1 MLDSERL
8 MTLLDTSDD
17 AAGAMTTSELVLC
30 AQVNAAESERKNLIT
45 MVRWMAED
53 CGYSVS
59 EIADAVEKPWHHMDL
74 LEQAQLRLD
83 VFVMAGNGMSS
94 GNIAVAMAEVAEQP

>member
-1 MLDSERL
+1 MLDSETL

-17 AAGAMTTSELVLC
+17 DAGAMTTSEPVLS

-45 MVRWMAED
+45 IVRWMGED

-83 VFVMAGNGMSS
+83 VFMMAGSGMSS
-94 GNIAVAMAEVAEQP
+94 ANIAVAMAEVAEQP

>member
-1 MLDSERL
+1 MLDSEKL

-17 AAGAMTTSELVLC
+17 AAGAMTTAELVLC

-53 CGYSVS
+53 CGYRVS
-59 EIADAVEKPWHHMDL
+59 EIADVVEKPWHHMDL
-74 LEQAQLRLD
+74 WEQAQLRLD
-83 VFVMAGNGMSS
+83 VFMMAGNGMSS
-94 GNIAVAMAEVAEQP
+94 ANIAVAMAEIAEQP

>member
-1 MLDSERL
+1 MLDSETL
-8 MTLLDTSDD
+8 MTVLDISNN
-17 AAGAMTTSELVLC
+17 AARAMTNSERVLC
-30 AQVNAAESERKNLIT
+30 ARVNAAESERKNLIT

-59 EIADAVEKPWHHMDL
+59 EIADAVEKSWHHMDL

-94 GNIAVAMAEVAEQP
+94 ANIVEAMAEVAEQP

>member
-53 CGYSVS
+53 GGYSVS
-59 EIADAVEKPWHHMDL
+59 EIAEAVEKPWHQMDL

-83 VFVMAGNGMSS
+83 VFMMAGSGMSS
-94 GNIAVAMAEVAEQP
+94 ANIAVAMAEIAEQP

>member
-1 MLDSERL
+1 MLDSETS
-8 MTLLDTSDD
+8 MTLLDISGD

-45 MVRWMAED
+45 MVRRMAED
-53 CGYSVS
+53 GSYSVS

-83 VFVMAGNGMSS
+83 VFMMAGNGMSS
-94 GNIAVAMAEVAEQP
+94 ANIAVAMAEVAEQP